1 MKRIIPKKRVTALF
15 VIWTC
20 VLCVPACS
28 DSPPSDNT
36 LTATFW
42 YSYGGRNR
50 EVLEELLN
58 QFHASQSRYRIEATF
73 QGSYFEALAKLRLAL
88 VTGEQPTFA
97 HVVGEVLPYLWDARV
112 LANLDPWADGELA
125 LDRDDL
131 IPALTQDGY
140 FDYAGRQVPLFALPF
155 NRSTPILFYNRD
167 IFAEAGL
174 EPPNTWDELRSVAE
188 TLTVREDGATTQ
200 WGFEVPIDWWFWIAL
215 LYQADG
221 SLLSAD
227 HSEPRFADGPGVEA
241 LQLLVDMAL
250 NERTLKPPPGRDYN
264 AWGQTNVDFLA
275 GNVAMIWTSTAFLSY
290 LTDNARFEVG
300 AAFLPGFRRRGVPT
314 GGTFFVMMRKGEREA
329 QEAAWA
335 FMHFMMQPEQTAYW
349 SRRTGYMPVSRR
361 ALELPEMRALYAS
374 DPNYLVAL
382 NQLEHAVAFPFAP
395 ALYTIQRRH
404 IQPRLELPVLGL
416 ETSEGALSEAADAA
430 AETLR
435 VYPACGEQ

>member
-1 MKRIIPKKRVTALF
+1 MGASAAKFRLVSVFLLCATALCA
-15 VIWTC
+15 TT
-20 VLCVPACS
+20 CS
-28 DSPPSDNT
+28 DSTHTSDET

-50 EVLEELLN
+50 EVLEELLDE
-58 QFHASQSRYRIEATF
+58 FHGSQTRYRIDATF

-97 HVVGEVLPYLWDARV
+97 HVVGEVLPYLWDAGV
-112 LANLDPWADGELA
+112 LADLTPWADGELS
-125 LDRDDL
+125 LDRGDL

-140 FDYAGRQVPLFALPF
+140 FDYGGREVPLFALPF

-167 IFAEAGL
+167 VFAAADL
-174 EPPNTWDELRSVAE
+174 EPPGTWGELRSMAE
-188 TLTVREDGATTQ
+188 ALTVLEDGATTQ
-200 WGFEVPIDWWFWIAL
+200 WGFEVPIDWWFWISL

-221 SLLSAD
+221 SLLSPD
-227 HSEPRFADGPGVEA
+227 HSEPHFADGPGVEA
-241 LQLLVDMAL
+241 LQLLVDMAH
-250 NERTLKPPPGRDYN
+250 EDRTLKPPPGRDYN

-290 LTDNARFEVG
+290 LTDNADFEVG

-314 GGTFFVMMRKGEREA
+314 GGTFFVMMREGDREA

-361 ALELPEMRALYAS
+361 ALELPEMLELYEEN
-374 DPNYLVAL
+374 PNYRVAL
-382 NQLEHAVAFPFAP
+382 DQLEHAVPFPFSP

-416 ETSEGALSEAADAA
+416 QRCEESLSEAAAAA

-435 VYPACGEQ
+435 VYPVCGD

>member
-1 MKRIIPKKRVTALF
+1 MRSASHKRVIALF
-15 VIWTC
+15 AVWAF
-20 VLCVPACS
+20 VLYAPACS
-28 DSPPSDNT
+28 DESPASDDT

-50 EVLEELLN
+50 EVLEELLDR
-58 QFHASQSRYRIEATF
+58 FHESQSRYRIEATF

-97 HVVGEVLPYLWDARV
+97 HVVGEVLPYLWDAGV
-112 LANLDPWADGELA
+112 LADLTEWADGERP
-125 LDRDDL
+125 LDREDL

-155 NRSTPILFYNRD
+155 NRSTPILFYNQD
-167 IFAEAGL
+167 IFAAAGL
-174 EPPNTWDELRSVAE
+174 EPPETWDELRSVADA
-188 TLTVREDGATTQ
+188 LTVREDGATTQ

-227 HSEPRFADGPGVEA
+227 HSKPRFADGPGVEA
-241 LQLLVDMAL
+241 LQLLVDMARS
-250 NERTLKPPPGRDYN
+250 ERTLKPPPGRDYN
-264 AWGQTNVDFLA
+264 AWGQTNVDFLV

-290 LTDNARFEVG
+290 LTDNADFEVG
-300 AAFLPGFRRRGVPT
+300 AAFLPEYRRRGVPT
-314 GGTFFVMMRKGEREA
+314 GGTFFVMMSEGEPEA

-361 ALELPEMRALYAS
+361 ALELPEMRALYEA
-374 DPNYLVAL
+374 DPNYRVAL
-382 NQLEHAVAFPFAP
+382 DQLEHAVAFPFAP

-416 ETSEGALSEAADAA
+416 ETSQESLSEAAEAA
-430 AETLR
+430 AETLT
-435 VYPACGEQ
+435 VYPVCGE